1 MDFVLCSID
10 EEAVVFTAVG
20 VVSMSQGH
28 HLDGLT
34 LLQDAA
40 GGAELV

>member
-1 MDFVLCSID
+1 MDFVLCSVD
-10 EEAVVFTAVG
+10 KEAVVFTAVG
-20 VVSMSQGH
+20 VEGMSQGH

-40 GGAELV
+40 RGAELV